1 MTSDA
6 SADVKEVIFVN
17 EAANRDYADLPP
29 DVREA
34 ADTRTTVLQN
44 GGRLPAKQV
53 RNLQGVLFGISEIR
67 ISYDDDTYRVY
78 FVAEYAEA
86 IYILDAGMKKSPKDG
101 EIPRW
106 QIDRLV
112 ARKQKADDHYLT
124 NRPMLRR
131 RAEDRR
137 KVRAARD
144 NELTVDLAWSP
155 KLVR

>member
-17 EAANRDYADLPP
+17 EAATRDYAALPP

-34 ADTRTTVLQN
+34 ADAPTTVLQN
-44 GGRLPAKQV
+44 GGRLPSKQV
-53 RNLQGVLFGISEIR
+53 RDLRGVLFGISEIR

-78 FVAEYAEA
+78 FAAEYAEA

-112 ARKQKADDHYLT
+112 ARKQKAEDHYLAS
-124 NRPMLRR
+124 RPALRR

-137 KVRAARD
+137 RLRAAGD
-144 NELTVDLAWSP
+144 NEPVVDMAWSP
-155 KLVR
+155 MLVR